1 VKEKTMLTAAEFKT
15 LREHLGIPGEWL
27 ARRFGVSD
35 RSVRHWDSG
44 KYPVPERISRWMR
57 WLAEDTEATV
67 AWIAERLENSP
78 ERLLVTYRNDEEL
91 DAGAADDPY
100 RGLYPDDDLPS
111 AWHRRMA
118 ARVAE
123 RVPGLRLV
131 YPGQTAADIPAAV
144 TSLLDVTADCDDR
157 ADPEAWIEAWCS
169 EAASHGFETERA
181 GAAYNGAPILEDA
194 EGELYVLSWWEGRV
208 YASRITTWVREAEE
222 GREAV
227 ELRDN
232 GREVWVY
239 AYASSSSGAM
249 SLVDARVVVGSEAT
263 PGEREERVRDYV
275 RGLEAGGYE
284 QG

>member
-1 VKEKTMLTAAEFKT
+1 MLTAAEFKS
-15 LREHLGIPGEWL
+15 LREHLGIPGEWI

-44 KYPVPERISRWMR
+44 KYPVPERISRWLR

-67 AWIAERLENSP
+67 AWIAERLETSP
-78 ERLLVTYRNDEEL
+78 ESERLLVTYRNDEEL
-91 DAGAADDPY
+91 DACAADDPH
-100 RGLYPDDDLPS
+100 RGLYPDDDVPA

-118 ARVAE
+118 ARVTE
-123 RVPGLRLV
+123 RVPGLRLI

-157 ADPEAWIEAWCS
+157 ADPEAWIEAWGS
-169 EAASHGFETERA
+169 VAASHGFETERA
-181 GAAYNGAPILEDA
+181 GEEAYNGAPILEDA

-222 GREAV
+222 EGLEAV

-232 GREVWVY
+232 GREVWAY
-239 AYASSSSGAM
+239 SYASNSAGAM

-263 PGEREERVRDYV
+263 PGEREDRVRNYV
-275 RGLEAGGYE
+275 LYLETSGYE
-284 QG
+284 RG

>member
-1 VKEKTMLTAAEFKT
+1 MLTAAEFKT

-57 WLAEDTEATV
+57 WLAEATEDTV
-67 AWIAERLENSP
+67 AWIAERLETSP
-78 ERLLVTYRNDEEL
+78 ESERLLVTYRNDEEL
-91 DAGAADDPY
+91 DACAADDPH
-100 RGLYPDDDLPS
+100 RGLYPDDDVPA

-123 RVPGLRLV
+123 RVPGLRLI

-144 TSLLDVTADCDDR
+144 TSPLDVTADCDDR
-157 ADPEAWIEAWCS
+157 ADPEAWIKAWGS
-169 EAASHGFETERA
+169 VAASHGFETERV
-181 GAAYNGAPILEDA
+181 GEAYNGAPILEDA

-222 GREAV
+222 EGLEAV

-232 GREVWVY
+232 GREVWAY
-239 AYASSSSGAM
+239 AYASNSSGAM

-263 PGEREERVRDYV
+263 PGEREEWVRDYV
-275 RGLEAGGYE
+275 LYLETSGYE
-284 QG
+284 RG

>member
-1 VKEKTMLTAAEFKT
+1 MLTAAEFKT
-15 LREHLGIPGEWL
+15 IREHLGIPGEWI

-44 KYPVPERISRWMR
+44 KYPVPERIGRWLR

-78 ERLLVTYRNDEEL
+78 ESERLLVTYRNDEEL

-100 RGLYPDDDLPS
+100 RGLYPDDDLPA

-118 ARVAE
+118 ARVAGS
-123 RVPGLRLV
+123 VPGLRLI

-144 TSLLDVTADCDDR
+144 TGILDVTADCDDR
-157 ADPEAWIEAWCS
+157 SDPEAWIEAWGS
-169 EAASHGFETERA
+169 VAASHGFETERT
-181 GAAYNGAPILEDA
+181 GEEAYNGAPILEDA

-239 AYASSSSGAM
+239 AYASSSSGSM

-284 QG
+284 RG

>member
-1 VKEKTMLTAAEFKT
+1 MLTAAEFKT

-44 KYPVPERISRWMR
+44 KYPVPERISRWMV
-57 WLAEDTEATV
+57 WLAEATEATV
-67 AWIAERLENSP
+67 AGIAERLETSP
-78 ERLLVTYRNDEEL
+78 ESERLLVTYRNDAEL
-91 DAGAADDPY
+91 YARVADDPY
-100 RGLYPDDDLPS
+100 RGLYPDDDVPS

-144 TSLLDVTADCDDR
+144 TSLLDVIAACADR
-157 ADPEAWIEAWCS
+157 ADPEAWIEAWGS
-169 EAASHGFETERA
+169 VAASHGFETERV
-181 GAAYNGAPILEDA
+181 GEAYNGDPLLEDA

-222 GREAV
+222 GLEAV

-232 GREVWVY
+232 GREVWVD

-275 RGLEAGGYE
+275 RGLETSGYE
-284 QG
+284 RG

>member
-1 VKEKTMLTAAEFKT
+1 MLTAAEFKT
-15 LREHLGIPGEWL
+15 LRGHLGIPGEWL

-44 KYPVPERISRWMR
+44 KYPVPERISRWLR

-67 AWIAERLENSP
+67 SWIAERLEASP
-78 ERLLVTYRNDEEL
+78 ESDRLLVTYRNDAEL
-91 DAGAADDPY
+91 DAGAADDPH
-100 RGLYPDDDLPS
+100 RGLYPDDDLPA

-144 TSLLDVTADCDDR
+144 SSLLDVIVDCDDR
-157 ADPEAWIEAWCS
+157 ADSEAWIEAWCS

-181 GAAYNGAPILEDA
+181 GEEAYNGAPILEDA

-222 GREAV
+222 GLEAV

-232 GREVWVY
+232 GREAGVY
-239 AYASSSSGAM
+239 AYASNRAGSM
-249 SLVDARVVVGSEAT
+249 SLVDARVVVGAEAT
-263 PGEREERVRDYV
+263 PGEREERLRNYV
-275 RGLEAGGYE
+275 RGLEASGYE

>member
-1 VKEKTMLTAAEFKT
+1 MLTAAEFKT

-44 KYPVPERISRWMR
+44 KYPVPERISRWLR
-57 WLAEDTEATV
+57 WLAEETEATV
-67 AWIAERLENSP
+67 SWIAERLENSP

-91 DAGAADDPY
+91 DACAADDPY
-100 RGLYPDDDLPS
+100 RGLYPDDDLPA

-123 RVPGLRLV
+123 RVPGLRLI

-157 ADPEAWIEAWCS
+157 ADPEAWIEAWGS
-169 EAASHGFETERA
+169 VAASHGFETERT
-181 GAAYNGAPILEDA
+181 GEEAYNGAPILEDA

-222 GREAV
+222 GLEAV

-232 GREVWVY
+232 GREVWAY
-239 AYASSSSGAM
+239 SYASSSSGAM

-263 PGEREERVRDYV
+263 PGEREEWVRDYV
-275 RGLEAGGYE
+275 RGLEASGYE
-284 QG
+284 RG

>member
-1 VKEKTMLTAAEFKT
+1 MLTAAEFKT

-27 ARRFGVSD
+27 ARHFGVSD

-44 KYPVPERISRWMR
+44 KYPVPERISRWLR

-67 AWIAERLENSP
+67 AWIAERLETSP
-78 ERLLVTYRNDEEL
+78 ERLLVTYRNDEEY
-91 DAGAADDPY
+91 ACAADDPH
-100 RGLYPDDDLPS
+100 RGLYPDDDMPS

-123 RVPGLRLV
+123 RLPGLRLI

-157 ADPEAWIEAWCS
+157 ADPEAWNEAWCS
-169 EAASHGFETERA
+169 EAASHGFETERV
-181 GAAYNGAPILEDA
+181 GEAYNGAPLLEDA

-222 GREAV
+222 EGLEAV
-227 ELRDN
+227 ELRDT

-239 AYASSSSGAM
+239 AYASSSAGSM

-263 PGEREERVRDYV
+263 PGEREDRVRDYV
-275 RGLEAGGYE
+275 IDLEASGYE
-284 QG
+284 RG

>member
-1 VKEKTMLTAAEFKT
+1 MLTAAEFKT
-15 LREHLGIPGEWL
+15 RREHLGIPGEWL

-44 KYPVPERISRWMR
+44 KYPVPERISRWLR

-78 ERLLVTYRNDEEL
+78 ERLLVTYRNDAEL

-100 RGLYPDDDLPS
+100 RGLYPDDDLPA

-123 RVPGLRLV
+123 RVPGLRLI

-157 ADPEAWIEAWCS
+157 ADRGVDRGVVLGLPATGS
-169 EAASHGFETERA
+169 RRA
-181 GAAYNGAPILEDA
+181 G
-194 EGELYVLSWWEGRV
+194 R
-208 YASRITTWVREAEE
+208 
-222 GREAV
+222 
-227 ELRDN
+227 
-232 GREVWVY
+232 
-239 AYASSSSGAM
+239 
-249 SLVDARVVVGSEAT
+249 
-263 PGEREERVRDYV
+263 
-275 RGLEAGGYE
+275 
-284 QG
+284 